1 MPDGAN
7 FFEAL
12 TPFHGTSD
20 SFDARYYAPAP
31 DDWLLAVTDVESSTR
46 AVETGRYQLVN
57 LIGAAGIAAVRNVC
71 RGETIPFLFGWS
83 NERIFYDFLFKM
95 IVRRRWELVTAC
107 MMTPH

>member
-12 TPFHGTSD
+12 TPYHGTID

-46 AVETGRYQLVN
+46 AVETGRYQFVN

-71 RGETIPFLFGWS
+71 RGETIPFLFGGDGAVLL
-83 NERIFYDFLFKM
+83 I
-95 IVRRRWELVTAC
+95 
-107 MMTPH
+107 PHLPSSVVIAARAG